1 MSHFLVCWTEQ
12 KTGEPAADYWETF
25 ERITAAEGLYQ
36 QLINDPTVYTASICR
51 PIRST
56 DYEVTNYAD

>member
-1 MSHFLVCWTEQ
+1 MSPFLVCWTEQ
-12 KTGEPAADYWETF
+12 KPGEPAADYWETF

-36 QLINDPTVYTASICR
+36 QLINEPAVYTASICR

-56 DYEVTNYAD
+56 DYEPAEL